1 MTKKFNITNQNYK
14 RRKVNDT
21 YFDNFLMHQ
30 SPAQQ
35 RYWGNKC
42 ANCGNPLRAL
52 RTKFVFEDAN
62 G

>member
-30 SPAQQ
+30 SPAQ
-35 RYWGNKC
+35 
-42 ANCGNPLRAL
+42 
-52 RTKFVFEDAN
+52 
-62 G
+62 